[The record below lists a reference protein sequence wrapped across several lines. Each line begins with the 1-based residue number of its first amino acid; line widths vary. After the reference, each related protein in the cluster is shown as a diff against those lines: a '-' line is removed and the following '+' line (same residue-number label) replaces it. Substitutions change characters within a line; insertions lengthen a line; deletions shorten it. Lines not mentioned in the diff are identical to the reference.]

1 MSEPQGT
8 QFIVPSDLEQMCDID
23 LHNLENCFH
32 GVSTT
37 MCDFNMTVDEE
48 LTFLEY
54 IPAEQHL
61 LQVPFAPLPSNIML
75 SRLR

>member
-1 MSEPQGT
+1 
-8 QFIVPSDLEQMCDID
+8 
-23 LHNLENCFH
+23 
-32 GVSTT
+32 
-37 MCDFNMTVDEE
+37 MCDFNTTVDEE